1 MDFSFDLS
9 SFVKNA
15 IGIFMGIVLNLQ
27 ILFSDRDIFRI
38 LILPTNKHGDFPI
51 NSYVFNVLKFL
62 LQRAFISLVKFIPSC
77 IFKATDSSDSLTGKF
92 FIC

>member
-1 MDFSFDLS
+1 MS

-15 IGIFMGIVLNLQ
+15 IGIFMGIILNLQ

-51 NSYVFNVLKFL
+51 NSYVFNVLKL
-62 LQRAFISLVKFIPSC
+62 SLQKSFISLVNFIPSC
-77 IFKATDSSDSLTGKF
+77 VFKATGSS
-92 FIC
+92 

>member
-15 IGIFMGIVLNLQ
+15 IGIFIGIILNLQ

-62 LQRAFISLVKFIPSC
+62 LQRSFIFFVNFTPSC
-77 IFKATDSSDSLTGKF
+77 VFKATDSSDSPTRKF